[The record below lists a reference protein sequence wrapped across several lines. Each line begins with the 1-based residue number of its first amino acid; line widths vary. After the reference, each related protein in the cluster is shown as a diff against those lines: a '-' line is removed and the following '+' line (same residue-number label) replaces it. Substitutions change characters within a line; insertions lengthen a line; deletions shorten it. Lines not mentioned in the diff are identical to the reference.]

1 MAQIVLF
8 EDHLLEDMTPI
19 CLTRPAF
26 DVTCACYTLHDIARQ
41 VADRI
46 GAERA
51 GAGARASSAARGS
64 HDAVPGVH
72 AADPAAHSAAAGNGA
87 PHAGAVAWVVRDYL
101 KKVTA
106 QRHPPVALSTG
117 PRLFLNASTVPDIR
131 YAARLVELLEEGKPF
146 VATAGKRVSAA
157 FIPGGA
163 STPEPLTAENVTPW
177 LLELKLP
184 LLEEEIFRTLDGQY
198 EVIKY
203 LDPLFQENIRHRIQA
218 GTYREMKPGVF
229 CAQNVTLA
237 DTAVFR
243 TKDGPVVLERDVEAM
258 DFTYFV
264 GPLHVGQRSRVIERA
279 SLKEHVCIG
288 ETCKIGGEVEASVI
302 ESFTNKQHHGFL
314 GHSWVGSWV
323 NLGAGTS
330 NSDLKNTYGEVRLE
344 YPHRRVDTGMQ
355 FLGCVIGDFAKSA
368 INTSIFTGKVI
379 GVSSMLYGFI
389 GSNVPSFCNYAR
401 SFGQITECPVD
412 QAILIQKRMF
422 ARRGIQQTA
431 DDAALLREVFEITRS
446 ERLISDEPPSL

>member
-1 MAQIVLF
+1 MDTQIVLF
-8 EDHLLEDMTPI
+8 EDHLLCDMSPI
-19 CLTRPAF
+19 TLTRPAF
-26 DVTCACYTLHDIARQ
+26 AVTCACYTLFDI
-41 VADRI
+41 V
-46 GAERA
+46 
-51 GAGARASSAARGS
+51 SSAAG
-64 HDAVPGVH
+64 G
-72 AADPAAHSAAAGNGA
+72 
-87 PHAGAVAWVVRDYL
+87 VAWVVRDYL
-101 KKVTA
+101 SRSAA
-106 QRHPPVALSTG
+106 QRFDRLPLGTAPK
-117 PRLFLNASTVPDIR
+117 LFLNASIVPDVR
-131 YAARLVELLEEGKPF
+131 YAERIRQLAAEARPF
-146 VATAGKRVSAA
+146 VATAGGRVSAA
-157 FIPGGA
+157 LLPAGV
-163 STPEPLTAENVTPW
+163 SVPSPLTSEYVTPW

-184 LLEEEIFRTLDGQY
+184 LHDEEYFKTLDHQY

-203 LDPLFQENIRHRIQA
+203 MEPLFPGNIAERIRT
-218 GTYREMKPGVF
+218 GSYREWKPGVF
-229 CAQNVTLA
+229 CAENVFVA

-243 TKDGPVVLERDVEAM
+243 TREGPVVLEHDVEAL

-264 GPLHVGQRSRVIERA
+264 GPVHVGAKSRVIERA
-279 SLKEHVCIG
+279 SLKERVCVG

-368 INTSIFTGKVI
+368 INTSIFTGKII
-379 GVSSMLYGFI
+379 GVASMLYGAI
-389 GSNVPSFCNYAR
+389 GSNVASFCNYAR

-422 ARRGIQQTA
+422 QRRGIQQTPE
-431 DDAALLREVFEITRS
+431 DAELLRSVFELTRT

>member
-1 MAQIVLF
+1 MDTQIVLF
-8 EDHLLEDMTPI
+8 EDHLLCDMSPI
-19 CLTRPAF
+19 TLTRPAF
-26 DVTCACYTLHDIARQ
+26 AVTCACYTLHEI
-41 VADRI
+41 VT
-46 GAERA
+46 
-51 GAGARASSAARGS
+51 
-64 HDAVPGVH
+64 
-72 AADPAAHSAAAGNGA
+72 AAAGGV
-87 PHAGAVAWVVRDYL
+87 GWVVRDYL
-101 KKVTA
+101 TA
-106 QRHPPVALSTG
+106 SAALRHARQPLGTG
-117 PRLFLNASTVPDIR
+117 PKLFLNASIVPDVR
-131 YAARLVELLEEGKPF
+131 YAERIRQLAAEARPF
-146 VATAGKRVSAA
+146 VATVGGRVSAA
-157 FIPGGA
+157 FLPAGA
-163 STPEPLTAENVTPW
+163 SVPSPLTSENVTPW

-184 LLEEEIFRTLDGQY
+184 LRDEEYFRTLDHQY

-203 LDPLFQENIRHRIQA
+203 MESLFAGNIAERIRT
-218 GTYREMKPGVF
+218 GSYREWKPGVF
-229 CAQNVTLA
+229 RAENVFVA

-243 TKDGPVVLERDVEAM
+243 TREGPVVLERDVEAL

-264 GPLHVGQRSRVIERA
+264 GPVYVGAKSRVIERA
-279 SLKEHVCIG
+279 SLKERVCVG

-368 INTSIFTGKVI
+368 INTSIFTGKII
-379 GVSSMLYGFI
+379 GVASMLYGSI
-389 GSNVPSFCNYAR
+389 GSNVASFCNYAR
-401 SFGQITECPVD
+401 AFGQITECPVD

-422 ARRGIQQTA
+422 ARRGIQQA
-431 DDAALLREVFEITRS
+431 PEDAELLRAVFELTRR